1 MEKEA
6 EEEEVTVAEAEE
18 EDAVATEVED
28 AGEEVEEA
36 VVDVVEAAT
45 MTTSSRASTN
55 IPCPMAHHRLPNDS
69 GMMIQLQLRA
79 IFPAMGLK
87 PPHL

>member
-28 AGEEVEEA
+28 AGEVEEA

-79 IFPAMGLK
+79 IFLAMGLK